1 MVGIVASALALYKLG
16 GLHRF
21 EISIIRWQ
29 DGLVLVNNWA
39 VKRGV
44 WRSRVDGSREILV
57 MLGAT
62 SIYKRSETKDGFPK
76 FLGDLLVTG
85 ISWAHLLSSHSS
97 RLICNA
103 DNSCWHILTAQN
115 HQDKSVHWKNVIKWV
130 YTLWVEQKNNVA
142 MVGKGGALLVYNVLL
157 QRNFSTRSLFLA
169 NPTPIKFL
177 PAISPGDPLILKSHK
192 TENILKQNSFWFST

>member
-1 MVGIVASALALYKLG
+1 M
-16 GLHRF
+16 
-21 EISIIRWQ
+21 
-29 DGLVLVNNWA
+29 LVNNWA

-115 HQDKSVHWKNVIKWV
+115 HQDKSLHWKNVVRLVCTRYELSRKKQCGNGRKRRCTSGLRCAAPAQLLHPI
-130 YTLWVEQKNNVA
+130 TLSGQPNPHKIPPSYIPRWPTNSKVSQNWEYFEAK
-142 MVGKGGALLVYNVLL
+142 
-157 QRNFSTRSLFLA
+157 LFLIF
-169 NPTPIKFL
+169 NLIFKFSL
-177 PAISPGDPLILKSHK
+177 ND
-192 TENILKQNSFWFST
+192 QNGNV